1 MSTNS
6 ASTLGGG
13 MFCPYSSKY
22 GLILLKFFIK
32 IVFQQKNTL
41 FEKTLKKTNF
51 YGNGTE
57 SNLLFCSNL
66 EPTFSSQDDQNRKKQ
81 IS

>member
-13 MFCPYSSKY
+13 MFCPYSFKY
-22 GLILLKFFIK
+22 GLILLKFSIK

-51 YGNGTE
+51 YGNGME